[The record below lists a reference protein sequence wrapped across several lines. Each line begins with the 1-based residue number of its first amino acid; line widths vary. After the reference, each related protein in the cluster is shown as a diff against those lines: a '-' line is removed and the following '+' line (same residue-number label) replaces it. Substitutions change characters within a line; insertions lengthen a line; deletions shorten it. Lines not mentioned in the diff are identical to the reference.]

1 MSKEKIN
8 VEVDFQNAFSIEISL
23 DNDMKTT
30 IDLLKQKSN
39 KDIEI
44 TELKEQVA
52 ELNEKNE
59 KLEAVIEYITVMT
72 GIEM

>member
-1 MSKEKIN
+1 
-8 VEVDFQNAFSIEISL
+8 
-23 DNDMKTT
+23 MKTT
-30 IDLLKQKSN
+30 IDLLKQKSD
-39 KDIEI
+39 KDKEI

-72 GIEM
+72 GIEMQEVDDNGTFI

>member
-1 MSKEKIN
+1 
-8 VEVDFQNAFSIEISL
+8 
-23 DNDMKTT
+23 MKMT
-30 IDLLKQKSN
+30 IDLLEKKSD
-39 KDIEI
+39 KDKEI

-59 KLEAVIEYITVMT
+59 KLEAVIEYITIMA

>member
-1 MSKEKIN
+1 
-8 VEVDFQNAFSIEISL
+8 
-23 DNDMKTT
+23 MKTT

-72 GIEM
+72 GIEMQEVDDNGTFI